1 MKTIIVAM
9 TTATALFAAM
19 PLPADTAKAADTPK
33 ADAVQL
39 AQLDV
44 RIGERRGP
52 GVVIGTEGRRY
63 RERDRF
69 DRSDCRKITV
79 TEWRRGVRVERT
91 KWRCDD

>member
-9 TTATALFAAM
+9 NTATALFAAM
-19 PLPADTAKAADTPK
+19 PLPADTAKADS
-33 ADAVQL
+33 VQL

-63 RERDRF
+63 RDRDR
-69 DRSDCRKITV
+69 DSGCRKITV
-79 TEWRRGVRVERT
+79 TEWRRGVKVERT
-91 KWRCDD
+91 KWRCDDD